1 MTSCLM
7 SSINDELRVE
17 GARDALEEPFPYR
30 EDPMLCAYGEG
41 TFSDIAIC
49 GAADIGMSALA
60 SFLLFLK

>member
-1 MTSCLM
+1 M
-7 SSINDELRVE
+7 SSMKEELRVE

-30 EDPMLCAYGEG
+30 DDRDMSAMLLAYGG
-41 TFSDIAIC
+41 GAFSDIAIC